1 MRLRLPF
8 PVSVSSVVVRNSLC
22 AMAGEAAAAAAEKNT
37 PRAVY
42 GGGGA
47 PKITHRNRPNGIALR
62 GDGILLR
69 LLSMGF
75 GWERKQKMPARGS
88 NRTPIGFVS
97 LFAVLQPVSQL
108 VAWRGD
114 GEGEGDPL
122 KYCFLGI
129 YMPTCLHS
137 SMTDRPSDR
146 YRNDKHGLRRRRR

>member
-8 PVSVSSVVVRNSLC
+8 PVSVSSSVVVRNSLC
-22 AMAGEAAAAAAEKNT
+22 AMAGEAAAAEKNT

-108 VAWRGD
+108 VVMAKAKATR
-114 GEGEGDPL
+114 
-122 KYCFLGI
+122 
-129 YMPTCLHS
+129 
-137 SMTDRPSDR
+137 
-146 YRNDKHGLRRRRR
+146 